1 MAEDAHAMATTTDN
15 AANELLQ
22 DAMTA
27 AERWVAPELRD
38 ARGGAAAAAV
48 SPAVAGAAGA
58 GAAGGAWGGG
68 ASPRSAQIPA
78 STTQTEL
85 ERGLSH
91 VRLSRD
97 LRATLM
103 RQDTG
108 ASAATA
114 TSDGSDADADA
125 LKRRASFQSHATT
138 LSDARAARDG
148 ARSVRDE
155 AIGRLAAADRHP
167 CIAVGEVLRR
177 RAGQL
182 PPERANEKE
191 NLYRHAIDAYS
202 AYVRLRCGPAA
213 DTIEDGALPENAY
226 EASMKSAFSPNCLLY
241 TSPSPRD

>member
-114 TSDGSDADADA
+114 TSDGSDPGDRDADA
-125 LKRRASFQSHATT
+125 LKRRVSFQSQTGDHATT
-138 LSDARAARDG
+138 LINARVARDG
-148 ARSVRDE
+148 AQSARDE
-155 AIGRLAAADRHP
+155 AIARLVASDRHP
-167 CIAVGEVLRR
+167 CVAVGEVLMPAKSREHERADEKR
-177 RAGQL
+177 RALQPQL
-182 PPERANEKE
+182 RDNTSFFRETTRRA
-191 NLYRHAIDAYS
+191 S
-202 AYVRLRCGPAA
+202 FAA
-213 DTIEDGALPENAY
+213 MSDNQIPQ
-226 EASMKSAFSPNCLLY
+226 
-241 TSPSPRD
+241 